1 MLSYL
6 CVFSFCLKS
15 VFRLFE
21 SIRWGH
27 RLFLK
32 RTLLPLLLLLLVSH
46 QCTFFRGNR
55 GLMLLYTGIYD
66 IVFCLLLNRDAL
78 LKTNRSLSIADATV
92 WVTTNVLLVNEGVN
106 GGSVLANGIF
116 IPSMIDKGS
125 SAFNPLFMI
134 YLRTR

>member
-1 MLSYL
+1 
-6 CVFSFCLKS
+6 
-15 VFRLFE
+15 
-21 SIRWGH
+21 
-27 RLFLK
+27 
-32 RTLLPLLLLLLVSH
+32 
-46 QCTFFRGNR
+46 
-55 GLMLLYTGIYD
+55 MLLYTGIYD